1 MPPKVDG
8 LKYQS
13 QPQLTNAANAG
24 ETLTLKVRYKEP
36 DGDISKLIEFP
47 VVDNETAFS
56 DADHDARFAAAV
68 ASFGMQL
75 RRSQYAGDWNLSNV
89 ITVAQGAKGEDESG
103 LRSEFV
109 EMVQA
114 ASKLMGNQ

>member
-1 MPPKVDG
+1 
-8 LKYQS
+8 
-13 QPQLTNAANAG
+13 
-24 ETLTLKVRYKEP
+24 
-36 DGDISKLIEFP
+36 
-47 VVDNETAFS
+47 
-56 DADHDARFAAAV
+56 
-68 ASFGMQL
+68 
-75 RRSQYAGDWNLSNV
+75 LSNV